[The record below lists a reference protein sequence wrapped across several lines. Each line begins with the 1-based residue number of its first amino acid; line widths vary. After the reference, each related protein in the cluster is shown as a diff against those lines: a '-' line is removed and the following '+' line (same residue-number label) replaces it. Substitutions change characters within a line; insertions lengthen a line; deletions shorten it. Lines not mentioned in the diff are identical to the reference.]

1 MTYSAVIFD
10 LFGTLVPDIMGP
22 LYQQVAEQMAGIL
35 SIPSEKFSEMW
46 FGTIYERNIGMF
58 DTIQENIR
66 YICKKLNNDVTEDQ
80 ISQATQIRYEFV
92 RRTMMS
98 PRKHSLETLDELR
111 KRGIKISLL
120 SDCSSSEVD
129 IWPGTPFP
137 EYFDGTVFSC
147 SAKLKKP
154 DLKIFQL
161 AAQKLQVSENDC
173 IYVGNG
179 GSNEIEGSK
188 KSGMFPVLILPESKN
203 NTHLQPGKDIIEYA
217 KKHGKIISE
226 MNEILEIFK

>member
-22 LYQQVAEQMAGIL
+22 LYQQVAEQMAETL
-35 SIPSEKFSEMW
+35 SISSKKFSELW
-46 FGTIYERNIGMF
+46 FGTIYERNIGIF
-58 DTIQENIR
+58 DSIQENIK
-66 YICKKLNNDVTEDQ
+66 YICRMLGTDVIESQ

-92 RRTMMS
+92 HRTMTS
-98 PRKHSLETLDELR
+98 PRKYSLKTLDELR
-111 KRGIKISLL
+111 KKGIKIGLL

-147 SAKLKKP
+147 AVKLKKP
-154 DLKIFQL
+154 DMKIFQL
-161 AAQKLQVSENDC
+161 AAKILQVSENHC

-179 GSNEIEGSK
+179 GSNT
-188 KSGMFPVLILPESKN
+188 P
-203 NTHLQPGKDIIEYA
+203 
-217 KKHGKIISE
+217 
-226 MNEILEIFK
+226 